1 VEGAQAQ
8 LRSRLSGWRESRLER
23 RDARRGIVRN
33 QTGMTGTTTGTTM
46 TGQPRMTGGTV
57 YTYKGEGY
65 ETRSSVSYY
74 FNPNAQPSSTTPVPA
89 NVRVILP
96 DAKARIFIDGV
107 ATEQSG
113 LDRLFVT
120 PNLQPGTY
128 NYVLRVTYMVNNQE
142 RSHERTI
149 QVTPGRTTVLDLTQR

>member
-1 VEGAQAQ
+1 MEDSVMYRKLIVPAVLSVAILGVAVEGAQAQ
-8 LRSRLSGWRESRLER
+8 LRNRLSGWRESRLER

-33 QTGMTGTTTGTTM
+33 DQTGMTGATTGTTI

-74 FNPNAQPSSTTPVPA
+74 FNPNVQPGSNTAAPA

-120 PNLQPGTY
+120 PNLQ
-128 NYVLRVTYMVNNQE
+128 
-142 RSHERTI
+142 
-149 QVTPGRTTVLDLTQR
+149 